1 MKTIS
6 PLLLLAIATSPLGC
20 STPVGIR
27 YRELYI
33 DRLEV
38 PSTIR
43 RGEPVTIGLVNI
55 DTPAGDPEVSASVDE
70 RTRTIHV
77 KALEYAIQ
85 RFMPSRSYS
94 QAVVTRTLDASFTP
108 ASAGTYTLDVNWGKA
123 TASLVVTD

>member
-1 MKTIS
+1 MKMIRA
-6 PLLLLAIATSPLGC
+6 LLLLALATSSLGC
-20 STPVGIR
+20 SMPVGIR

-38 PSTIR
+38 PSTTR
-43 RGEPVTIGLVNI
+43 RGEPVSIGLVNI

-77 KALEYAIQ
+77 KALEYEIQ
-85 RFMPSRSYS
+85 RFMPARSYN
-94 QAVVTRTLDASFTP
+94 QMVLTRTLDATFVP

-123 TASLVVTD
+123 TASLQVTD